1 MLTEGEREQFERD
14 CAPEDDAPC
23 TVPLYHYTDGAGFIG
38 ILTNQNVRA
47 THCRHLNDRR
57 ELTIGTELVREV
69 VDELATDPNVDPALF
84 TTLKKQL
91 ERHPTDQWFMPFIA
105 SFTEKGDLLSQWRAY
120 ADNGAGY
127 ALGLNL
133 SVPVVPGLMIFLL
146 RCEYDAAA
154 FCDRVRNAFLK
165 VAAVLARY
173 RQNCTRPED
182 VEWLY
187 RSAVSTLGFHVATL
201 VTRLKAHGFHEE
213 CEWRLVAAGATD
225 DADAELAHF
234 GTGPRGLRPYVELP
248 LCEPDEQIPIVK
260 IYVGPTQDP
269 ATGLAAAEL
278 FLRKLRYPKSLAVGS
293 EIPYRGNK

>member
-1 MLTEGEREQFERD
+1 MLTESDRQQFERD

-38 ILTNQNVRA
+38 ILTNRNVRA
-47 THCRHLNDRR
+47 THCRHLNDRQ
-57 ELTIGTELVREV
+57 ELSKGTELVLEV
-69 VDELATDPNVDPALF
+69 VAELASDPNTDQALF
-84 TTLKKQL
+84 TSLKQQL
-91 ERHPTDQWFMPFIA
+91 ERHPTHQWFMPFIA

-127 ALGLNL
+127 ALGLDL
-133 SVPVVPGLMIFLL
+133 SVPLVPGLMIFLL
-146 RCEYDAAA
+146 RCEYDETA
-154 FCDRVRNAFLK
+154 FRDRVRTAFLK
-165 VAAVLARY
+165 VAAVLARCL
-173 RQNCTRPED
+173 QNCTRQED

-201 VTRLKAHGFHEE
+201 VTRFKAHGFHEE

-225 DADAELAHF
+225 KADADLAHF

-248 LCEPDEQIPIVK
+248 LCKPPEQIPFVK

-269 ATGLAAAEL
+269 ATGLAAASL
-278 FLRKLRYPKSLAVGS
+278 FLRKLRYPTTLLVGS